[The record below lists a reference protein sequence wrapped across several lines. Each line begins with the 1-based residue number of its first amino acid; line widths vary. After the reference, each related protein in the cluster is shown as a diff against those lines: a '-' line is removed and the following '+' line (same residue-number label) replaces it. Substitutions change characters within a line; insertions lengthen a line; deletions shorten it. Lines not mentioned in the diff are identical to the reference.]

1 MITRNDNVGAVGANK
16 VKSALQS
23 VTSST
28 TLVDE
33 SALQFGIGP
42 NESWIFT
49 WTLSATFAA
58 AGQIKVAVVTPA
70 GATQLIVAEMLPN
83 AIVPA
88 FATTTTSGSG
98 LALVCALATA
108 GLVRVVAVV
117 VNGATAGTVKLQF
130 AQNTSDV
137 TATTVT
143 AASALTAVRA

>member
-1 MITRNDNVGAVGANK
+1 MIAKNEPASPQGANK
-16 VKSALQS
+16 VKASLQS

-28 TLVDE
+28 VLVDE

-42 NESWIFT
+42 NETWIFT

-70 GATQLIVAEMLPN
+70 GASQLIVAEMLPN

-88 FATTTTSGSG
+88 FGTTTTSGTG
-98 LALVCALATA
+98 IALVCALATA
-108 GLVRVVAVV
+108 GMVRVVATVI
-117 VNGATAGTVKLQF
+117 NGATAGTVKLQF

-143 AASALTAVRA
+143 AASALTAVRV